1 MIAYWV
7 AIDRY
12 CLHSLH
18 PEGVGRG
25 ADTVLSIHV
34 GHLHHQDGAILKQ
47 CEVLAEHDIHA
58 GVSQGGLTHL
68 TQVEPRLIFVG
79 ERVEV

>member
-1 MIAYWV
+1 MRTYWV
-7 AIDRY
+7 AEGGY

-25 ADTVLSIHV
+25 TDTVLSVHV

-47 CEVLAEHDIHA
+47 CEVLAEHDIHT
-58 GVSQGGLTHL
+58 GVCQGGLTHL
-68 TQVEPRLIFVG
+68 A
-79 ERVEV
+79 